1 MIPGIDISEWQG
13 HVDFNA
19 VKASGVKFVLIRA
32 GYGRSASQE
41 DRYFAEHYTQAKAAG
56 LQVGAY
62 WYSYANSP
70 ADAANEAR
78 ACLTVL
84 GNRHFDF
91 PIYFD
96 LEEKWQFAN
105 GRNFCDSLVK
115 SFCSILEQNGCYA
128 GLYISRSSLQNYIST
143 AVAQRYA
150 IWIAE
155 YGSRCNYGG
164 NYGIWQHSS
173 TGSVPGVNGNC
184 DLDYAYIDYAAVI
197 DKKQPVIR
205 KNPDE
210 LASEV

>member
-32 GYGRSASQE
+32 GYGRSASQV
-41 DRYFAEHYTQAKAAG
+41 DHYFAEHYAQAKAAG

-62 WYSYANSP
+62 WYSYAVSP

-84 GNRHFDF
+84 GNRHFDY

-115 SFCSILEQNGCYA
+115 ASVAFWNRMVA
-128 GLYISRSSLQNYIST
+128 MRVYIFLVHHCKITSLPLLL
-143 AVAQRYA
+143 
-150 IWIAE
+150 
-155 YGSRCNYGG
+155 
-164 NYGIWQHSS
+164 
-173 TGSVPGVNGNC
+173 SVMQSG
-184 DLDYAYIDYAAVI
+184 
-197 DKKQPVIR
+197 
-205 KNPDE
+205 
-210 LASEV
+210 